1 MDDRAQGLTRDA
13 TVSLF
18 QPARNTILLLL
29 GILVL
34 AAPVSAALMGHT
46 PTLGFVVR
54 FAAMLLAAAALALS
68 QFREPSLAIAGA
80 LAPLPGVSLVFCGG
94 LDGAS
99 TACLGALV
107 FALGFSVAL
116 IAGDA
121 FTVRL
126 VDGED
131 SRTATIRTLRESVR
145 LLAPALVLGVALPVL
160 LAATGPQQLLA
171 ASLLLAGGNALAV
184 LSVWLAVP
192 LAGSLLSGSED
203 FIARANRT
211 AESWMRRLD
220 RVALVARSPWA
231 LSASGIWL
239 VLALLGVF
247 GSLKLVIGKDL
258 AIRPDAIGAALIL
271 LAGAWFAARD
281 WRRTLAVFLA
291 AAGAAQYALW
301 GYVRTGTAL
310 DSSLL
315 LMTAGLSAIVFA
327 PIAAIAASATL
338 SGRAD
343 AASASEA
350 GILNAGPAAATGIV
364 GTLFVLAPWYREFGT
379 ARVGFVLAILFA
391 AGGAFAFQ
399 PAMTTVLEG
408 LVPRRQTLAERY
420 RVK

>member
-29 GILVL
+29 GLVAL
-34 AAPVSAALMGHT
+34 AAPVTAALMGHT

-54 FAAMLLAAAALALS
+54 FGAMLVAAAALALS

-80 LAPLPGVSLVFCGG
+80 LAPLPGVSLIFCGG

-99 TACLGALV
+99 AACLGALV

-121 FTVRL
+121 FTMRV
-126 VDGED
+126 VDGEEPKA
-131 SRTATIRTLRESVR
+131 ATIRSLRESVR
-145 LLAPALVLGVALPVL
+145 LLAPALVLGVALPAL
-160 LAATGPQQLLA
+160 LAVTGPQPLLA
-171 ASLLLAGGNALAV
+171 ASLLLASGNALAV
-184 LSVWLAVP
+184 LSAWLAVP
-192 LAGSLLSGSED
+192 LVGSFLPGSED

-211 AESWMRRLD
+211 AESWTRRLD
-220 RVALVARSPWA
+220 QVARVAQSPWA

-239 VLALLGVF
+239 VLAVLGVF
-247 GSLKLVIGKDL
+247 GSLKLVVGKDQ
-258 AIRPDAIGAALIL
+258 AIQPDAIGAAVIL
-271 LAGAWFAARD
+271 LVAAWFAARD

-291 AAGAAQYALW
+291 AASAALYALW

-310 DSSLL
+310 DGSLL

-327 PIAAIAASATL
+327 PIAAIAAGATL

-350 GILNAGPAAATGIV
+350 GISSAGPAAATGIV
-364 GTLFVLAPWYREFGT
+364 GTLVVLAPWYREFGS

-399 PAMTTVLEG
+399 PAMTTALEG